1 MRQVRLIAACFL
13 LLLGASPQ
21 RAGISD
27 ERSNTPQQAAATDEL
42 TQRRAMMDEIH
53 QHIDARDFAWLD
65 SKGRSLRAERSRTVS
80 GVWKL
85 ELYYNSMWD
94 FGEIGSAPSCTDP
107 AEAAIAE
114 WRRLSPNSPAPFITS
129 AERLLAKAWCLRG
142 SGYASEVDDTAW
154 KPFYDH
160 LDAAYYMLARHKAV
174 ASVDPNYYAVMASIY
189 VAQGRDEEEFRAL
202 LDEGTRKEP
211 FYYALYSEAF
221 RYYEPQ
227 WGGSY
232 AAEEAL
238 ARFAV
243 EKTRAKDRNSAFAR
257 IYWVA
262 MDCGCMPP
270 AEAVNQPMLRQAMA
284 DLAEL
289 YPDPWNVSHMA
300 RMACAIGDGNLARHY
315 FDALPRGDGGKSGW
329 ANSNGFDLPRWQ
341 ACRATAGLPANA

>member
-21 RAGISD
+21 RTAISSEARD
-27 ERSNTPQQAAATDEL
+27 TPHQASAPDEL
-42 TQRRAMMDEIH
+42 TQRRAMMEEIH

-65 SKGRSLRAERSRTVS
+65 SMGRSLRTERSRTAS

-94 FGEIGSAPSCTDP
+94 FGEIGSAPDCTDP
-107 AEAAIAE
+107 AEAIIAD

-142 SGYASEVDDTAW
+142 SGYASEVADGAW

-160 LDAAYYMLARHKAV
+160 LDAAYEMLARHKAV

-232 AAEEAL
+232 AAEEGL

-243 EKTRAKDRNSAFAR
+243 EKTKAKDRNSAFAR

-270 AEAVNQPMLRQAMA
+270 AEAVNQPMLRQSMA
-284 DLAEL
+284 DLAEI

-300 RMACAIGDGNLARHY
+300 RMACAIDDGDLARHY
-315 FDALPRGDGGKSGW
+315 FDALPQGDGGKSGW
-329 ANSNGFDLPRWQ
+329 ANANGFDVPSWQ
-341 ACRATAGLPANA
+341 ACRAAAGLPSGA